1 MRLARFAPDVSE
13 LNRAAIRN
21 FLKPIADGGCHLLS
35 FA

>member
-1 MRLARFAPDVSE
+1 MRFARFASDVGE